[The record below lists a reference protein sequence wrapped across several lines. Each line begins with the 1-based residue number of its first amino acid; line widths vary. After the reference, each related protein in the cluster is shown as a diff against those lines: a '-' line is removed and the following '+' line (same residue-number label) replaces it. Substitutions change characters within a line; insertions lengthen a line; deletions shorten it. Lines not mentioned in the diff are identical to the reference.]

1 MKLADSKKDQFRRLA
16 REQGYRSRSAFKLKQ
31 INESYKILNRGNCVV
46 DIGCAPGGWIQIAL
60 SEVGPKGKVIGIDIK
75 KIEPLTKAFFIQ
87 GNIQDEEI
95 INSILKF
102 SNSSVDVV
110 LSDLSPNVSGNW
122 DLDHARQIDLT
133 RTALKLSNKIL
144 KKDGKVVLKV
154 FQGDMLNELIDE
166 LKKEFKKVIRT
177 KPNASR
183 QTSSEIYLICIGK
196 LWKYIIKVSKY
207 LLI

>member
-75 KIEPLTKAFFIQ
+75 KIEPLTKALFIQ

-144 KKDGKVVLKV
+144 KKDGKVVIKV

-166 LKKEFKKVIRT
+166 LKKEFKKIIRT

-196 LWKYIIKVSKY
+196 V
-207 LLI
+207 

>member
-133 RTALKLSNKIL
+133 RSALKLSNKIL
-144 KKDGKVVLKV
+144 KKGGKVVLKV

-166 LKKEFKKVIRT
+166 LKKEFKKIIRT

-196 LWKYIIKVSKY
+196 L
-207 LLI
+207 

>member
-144 KKDGKVVLKV
+144 KKDGKVVIKV

-166 LKKEFKKVIRT
+166 LKKEFKKIIIT

-196 LWKYIIKVSKY
+196 V
-207 LLI
+207 

>member
-31 INESYKILNRGNCVV
+31 INESYRILNRGYCVV
-46 DIGCAPGGWIQIAL
+46 DLGCAPGGWIQIAL

-75 KIEPLTKAFFIQ
+75 KIEPLTEAFIIQ
-87 GNIQDEEI
+87 GSIEEEDI
-95 INSILKF
+95 INSILKI
-102 SNSSVDVV
+102 SNSKVDVV

-122 DLDHARQIDLT
+122 ELDHARQIDLT
-133 RTALKLSNKIL
+133 RTALQLSNKIL
-144 KKDGKVVLKV
+144 KKGGKVVLKV
-154 FQGDMLNELIDE
+154 FQGDMLNELIGE

-183 QTSSEIYLICIGK
+183 QVSSEIYLICIDK
-196 LWKYIIKVSKY
+196 L
-207 LLI
+207 

>member
-1 MKLADSKKDQFRRLA
+1 MKLADSRKDQFRRLA
-16 REQGYRSRSAFKLKQ
+16 KEQGYRSRSAFKLKQ
-31 INESYKILNRGNCVV
+31 INESYKILNSGHCVV

-60 SEVGPKGKVIGIDIK
+60 AEVGPKGKVIGIDIK
-75 KIEPLTKAFFIQ
+75 KIETLTEAFVIQ
-87 GNIQDEEI
+87 GSIEDEEM
-95 INSILKF
+95 INSILKI
-102 SNSSVDVV
+102 SNSHVDVV

-144 KKDGKVVLKV
+144 KKGGKAVLKV
-154 FQGDMLNELIDE
+154 FQGDMLNELIVE

-183 QTSSEIYLICIGK
+183 QVSSEIYLICIGK
-196 LWKYIIKVSKY
+196 L
-207 LLI
+207 